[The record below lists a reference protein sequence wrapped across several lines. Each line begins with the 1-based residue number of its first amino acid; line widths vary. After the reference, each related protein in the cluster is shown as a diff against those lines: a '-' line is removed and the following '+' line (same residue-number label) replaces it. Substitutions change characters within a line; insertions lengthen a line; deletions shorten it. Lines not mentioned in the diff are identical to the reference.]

1 MGYEVGVET
10 IVEVRP
16 LAVLRRC
23 ARPEQFSK
31 VVPECCGV
39 VWSTLKAHG
48 VKGAG
53 RHVAVYWDDVVNLEV
68 GVEMEGEFSG
78 CGEVVRSALPVGVV
92 VRTIHLGP
100 YQKLGEAHAAVKGW
114 CARNGYALAGPKWEI
129 YGHWLEEWNRDAS
142 KIRTD
147 VFYLV
152 RGDRE

>member
-16 LAVLRRC
+16 LAVVRRC

-100 YQKLGEAHAAVKGW
+100 YQKLGEAQAGVRGW
-114 CARNGYALAGPKWEI
+114 CAGNGCAVDGATGEMW
-129 YGHWLEEWNRDAS
+129 GGAVGGWSW
-142 KIRTD
+142 
-147 VFYLV
+147 
-152 RGDRE
+152 G